1 MRRSGL
7 IGMVGSVVGA
17 LMLLTAVNCGD
28 VDSAD
33 DRPDSGASADE
44 SAALGG
50 KRKLPRKP
58 KAPPTQTPGGGGLT
72 TEQVIAAAQTPDGRA
87 IPQPSGANGA
97 CPEVVVRLGFWSCP
111 TINDTCSFTSGGATT
126 HCTCSRTDGEG
137 QSPTWICQ

>member
-1 MRRSGL
+1 M
-7 IGMVGSVVGA
+7 VGA
-17 LMLLTAVNCGD
+17 LMLTAVGCGS
-28 VDSAD
+28 VDSD
-33 DRPDSGASADE
+33 DRPDSGEPAAE

-50 KRKLPRKP
+50 KRRLPRRP
-58 KAPPTQTPGGGGLT
+58 KAPPPPTQDPAPPTQDPGGSGLT

>member
-7 IGMVGSVVGA
+7 IGMAGSFVGA
-17 LMLLTAVNCGD
+17 LMLTAVGCGS
-28 VDSAD
+28 VDSD
-33 DRPDSGASADE
+33 DRTDSGEPAE

-50 KRKLPRKP
+50 KRKPPRKP
-58 KAPPTQTPGGGGLT
+58 KAPPPTQNPGGGGLT

-87 IPQPSGANGA
+87 IPQPSGPNGA
-97 CPEVVVRLGFWSCP
+97 CPEVVVRIGFWSCP
-111 TINDTCSFTSGGATT
+111 TINDTCSFTSGGATR

>member
-17 LMLLTAVNCGD
+17 LMLAAVGCGS
-28 VDSAD
+28 VDSD
-33 DRPDSGASADE
+33 DRTDSGEPAAE
-44 SAALGG
+44 NAALGARH
-50 KRKLPRKP
+50 KPVRKP
-58 KAPPTQTPGGGGLT
+58 KAPPSPNPGSGGLT

-97 CPEVVVRLGFWSCP
+97 CPEVVVRIGFWSCP
-111 TINDTCSFTSGGATT
+111 TINDTCSFTSGGVTR

>member
-7 IGMVGSVVGA
+7 IGVAGGFVGA
-17 LMLLTAVNCGD
+17 LMLTAVVGCGS
-28 VDSAD
+28 VDSD
-33 DRPDSGASADE
+33 DRTDSGEPAAE

-50 KRKLPRKP
+50 KRKPPRKP
-58 KAPPTQTPGGGGLT
+58 KAPPSQDPGGGGLT

-97 CPEVVVRLGFWSCP
+97 CPEVVVRIGVWSCV
-111 TINDTCSFTSGGATT
+111 TINDTCSFTSGGVTK